1 MIFVFSI
8 TPKLRILLTKSKHF
22 TKGKRLP
29 FCKRGVFKMAKEKF
43 EIIENEQECKA
54 QLSAIG
60 DALYAIGGKWKLR
73 IIIALLHGK
82 SRFNEL
88 QRTIEG
94 ISSKVLA
101 AELKELELNGF
112 VKRHVYT
119 ETPVTIEYELTDYAL
134 TVRPVLKV
142 LGEWGGMHRKRIRQM
157 MKQEFE
163 ANRK

>member
-1 MIFVFSI
+1 
-8 TPKLRILLTKSKHF
+8 
-22 TKGKRLP
+22 
-29 FCKRGVFKMAKEKF
+29 MAKDKPGL
-43 EIIENEQECKA
+43 ENEHECQA

-73 IIIALLHGK
+73 IIIALMHGK

-88 QRTIEG
+88 QRTING

-101 AELKELELNGF
+101 SELKELELNRF
-112 VKRHVYT
+112 VKRRVYA
-119 ETPVTIEYELTDYAL
+119 ETPIVIEYELTEYAL

-142 LGEWGGMHRKRIRQM
+142 LGKWGSMHRNKIRQA

-163 ANRK
+163 GNHDKLRITNDE